1 MGLIPAVLT
10 VKVKESPAY
19 RGLWTMVG
27 PLLEGLL
34 GPRALPGQTLSG
46 ASFLPAKVFL
56 PERGSA
62 LCLPQESELL
72 QAEVLVGKQWLPA
85 SQSNLAASEP
95 LQTLHGLQPHPVSRA
110 GHAQSPPTPPD
121 LVFPTHHL
129 KSSSLGTGNWMS
141 APGVQGSV

>member
-27 PLLEGLL
+27 TLLEGLL

-85 SQSNLAASEP
+85 SQSSLAASEP
-95 LQTLHGLQPHPVSRA
+95 LQALRGLQPHPVSEL
-110 GHAQSPPTPPD
+110 GMPSPHQLPPT
-121 LVFPTHHL
+121 LFFLPTI
-129 KSSSLGTGNWMS
+129 
-141 APGVQGSV
+141 